1 MKKSLFT
8 IGTNK
13 SFSGYDTNDSW
24 NGWKCPLFTLARAKK
39 VIEHL
44 NSQQL
49 QYGGEVYDLFFYDEL
64 NDGIVTRSY
73 EDKNI
78 VNQSFDQAII
88 IKGKKYYDI
97 GNYNYTWE
105 LLNNLT

>member
-1 MKKSLFT
+1 MKKSFFT

-13 SFSGYDTNDSW
+13 SFIGYDNGDNW
-24 NGWKCPLFTLARAKK
+24 NGWKCPLFTLPQAQK
-39 VIEHL
+39 VIQHL

-49 QYGGEVYDLFFYDEL
+49 KYGGEVYDLFFYDEL

-73 EDKNI
+73 EGNNMT
-78 VNQSFDQAII
+78 NQSFDQVIS

-105 LLNNLT
+105 LLNN